1 MTQQDGSRLL
11 RWALRF
17 HPAAYRAEHEA
28 ELSAI
33 YAQATQDAGPLGR
46 LREAFDVAGHG
57 LRRRTGLGSGRMAGQ
72 VLAQASPLAVA
83 VAAGGSVANLLWLFA
98 PGNNIL
104 PSSSLPGVLVLI
116 NQGLM
121 PLLWLAALAAVW
133 TGRWT
138 VARALVVPATLLQ
151 LVDLPLLLA
160 AHPAAPGAG
169 AHPRVVLHLAVPL
182 LTGAVI
188 LAAPRDLL
196 GSPRSRHGAIAG
208 TTVLAVLLGAAQLFN
223 AYHPVPLGG
232 PRTTQALWAGVLA
245 VSLLLGGRD
254 RLLAAGLAVAVLPG
268 VLQSTVPLLYP
279 LSPVGAVAL
288 LLVLL
293 SSAVALLRAHRRR
306 ARVTPSSAA

>member
-46 LREAFDVAGHG
+46 LREAFDLAGHG

-72 VLAQASPLAVA
+72 VLAQAAPLAVA

-98 PGNNIL
+98 PGNKIL
-104 PSSSLPGVLVLI
+104 PSSSLPGVLVLV

-138 VARALVVPATLLQ
+138 VARALVVPATLLRM
-151 LVDLPLLLA
+151 VDLPLLLA
-160 AHPAAPGAG
+160 AHPAGTGAL
-169 AHPRVVLHLAVPL
+169 HPSGVLHLAVPL
-182 LTGAVI
+182 LTGAVV

-208 TTVLAVLLGAAQLFN
+208 TTALAVLLGAAQLFN

-306 ARVTPSSAA
+306 ARATPPSAA

>member
-33 YAQATQDAGPLGR
+33 YAQATQDAGPFGR
-46 LREAFDVAGHG
+46 LREACDVAGHG
-57 LRRRTGLGSGRMAGQ
+57 LRRRTGLGSDRMAGQ
-72 VLAQASPLAVA
+72 VLAQAAPLAVA
-83 VAAGGSVANLLWLFA
+83 VATGGSVANLLWLFA
-98 PGNNIL
+98 PGNKTL
-104 PSSSLPGVLVLI
+104 PSSSLPGVLVLV

-133 TGRWT
+133 AGRWT
-138 VARALVVPATLLQ
+138 VARTLVVPATLLRM
-151 LVDLPLLLA
+151 VDLPLVLA
-160 AHPAAPGAG
+160 AHPADTGAL
-169 AHPRVVLHLAVPL
+169 HPSGVLHLAVPL
-182 LTGAVI
+182 LTGAVV

-196 GSPRSRHGAIAG
+196 GAPGARRGAIVG
-208 TTVLAVLLGAAQLFN
+208 TTALAVLLWAAQLFN
-223 AYHPVPLGG
+223 VYQPVPLGG

-245 VSLLLGGRD
+245 VALLLSGRD
-254 RLLAAGLAVAVLPG
+254 RLLAAGLAVAVFPG

-279 LSPVGAVAL
+279 FSPVGAVAL

-306 ARVTPSSAA
+306 ARPTPPSGA

>member
-1 MTQQDGSRLL
+1 MTQQDSSRLL
-11 RWALRF
+11 RWALRL
-17 HPAAYRAEHEA
+17 HPAAYRAEHGA

-33 YAQATQDAGPLGR
+33 YAQATHGAGPLGR

-57 LRRRTGLGSGRMAGQ
+57 LRRRTGLGSDRMAGQ
-72 VLAQASPLAVA
+72 VLVQAAPLAVA

-98 PGNNIL
+98 PGNKIL
-104 PSSSLPGVLVLI
+104 PSPSLPGVLVLV

-138 VARALVVPATLLQ
+138 VARTLVVPATLLR

-160 AHPAAPGAG
+160 ALPAVPGAG
-169 AHPRVVLHLAVPL
+169 VHPSVVLHLAVPL

-208 TTVLAVLLGAAQLFN
+208 VTALAVLLGAVQLFN
-223 AYHPVPLGG
+223 VFHPVPLGG
-232 PRTTQALWAGVLA
+232 PRTAQALWAGVLA
-245 VSLLLGGRD
+245 VALLGRRE
-254 RLLAAGLAVAVLPG
+254 RLFAAGLAVAVLPG
-268 VLQSTVPLLYP
+268 VLQCTVPLLYP

-288 LLVLL
+288 LLVLV
-293 SSAVALLRAHRRR
+293 SSAVALFRAHRRR
-306 ARVTPSSAA
+306 ARATPPSVA

>member
-1 MTQQDGSRLL
+1 MTQQDSSRLL

-33 YAQATQDAGPLGR
+33 YVQATQDAGPLGR

-57 LRRRTGLGSGRMAGQ
+57 LRRRTGLGSDRMAGQ
-72 VLAQASPLAVA
+72 VLAQAAPLAVA
-83 VAAGGSVANLLWLFA
+83 VATGGSVANLLWLFA
-98 PGNNIL
+98 PGNKIL
-104 PSSSLPGVLVLI
+104 PSSSLPGVLVLV

-138 VARALVVPATLLQ
+138 VARALVVPATLLRM
-151 LVDLPLLLA
+151 VDLPLLLA
-160 AHPAAPGAG
+160 AHPAGTGAL
-169 AHPRVVLHLAVPL
+169 HPSGVLHLAVPL
-182 LTGAVI
+182 LTGAVV

-196 GSPRSRHGAIAG
+196 GSPGARHGAIVG
-208 TTVLAVLLGAAQLFN
+208 TTALAVLLWAAQLFN
-223 AYHPVPLGG
+223 VYQPVPLGG

-245 VSLLLGGRD
+245 VALLLSGRD
-254 RLLAAGLAVAVLPG
+254 RLLAAGLAVAVFPG

-288 LLVLL
+288 LLVVL
-293 SSAVALLRAHRRR
+293 SSAVSLLRAHRRR
-306 ARVTPSSAA
+306 VRAAPPSAA

>member
-1 MTQQDGSRLL
+1 MTQQDSSRLL
-11 RWALRF
+11 RWALRL

-28 ELSAI
+28 ELTAI
-33 YAQATQDAGPLGR
+33 YAQATQEAGPLGR

-57 LRRRTGLGSGRMAGQ
+57 LRRRTGLGSDRMAGQ
-72 VLAQASPLAVA
+72 VLAQAAPLAVA
-83 VAAGGSVANLLWLFA
+83 VATGGSVANLLWLFA
-98 PGNNIL
+98 PGNKIL
-104 PSSSLPGVLVLI
+104 PSSSLPGVLVLV

-138 VARALVVPATLLQ
+138 VARTLVVPATLLR

-160 AHPAAPGAG
+160 AHPAGTGAL
-169 AHPRVVLHLAVPL
+169 HPSGVLHLAVPL

-208 TTVLAVLLGAAQLFN
+208 TTVSAVLLWAAQLFN
-223 AYHPVPLGG
+223 VYQPVPLGG

-245 VSLLLGGRD
+245 VALLLSGRD
-254 RLLAAGLAVAVLPG
+254 RLLAAGLAVAVFPG

-288 LLVLL
+288 LLVVL
-293 SSAVALLRAHRRR
+293 SSAVSLLRAHRRR
-306 ARVTPSSAA
+306 VRAAPPSAA

>member
-1 MTQQDGSRLL
+1 MTQQDSSRLL
-11 RWALRF
+11 RWALRL

-33 YAQATQDAGPLGR
+33 YAQATHGAGPLGR

-57 LRRRTGLGSGRMAGQ
+57 LRRRTGLGSDRMAGQ
-72 VLAQASPLAVA
+72 VLAQAAPLAVA

-98 PGNNIL
+98 PGNKIL
-104 PSSSLPGVLVLI
+104 PSSSLPGVLVLV

-138 VARALVVPATLLQ
+138 VARALVVPATLLR

-160 AHPAAPGAG
+160 ALPAVPGSGVHPS
-169 AHPRVVLHLAVPL
+169 VVLHLAVPL
-182 LTGAVI
+182 LTGGII

-208 TTVLAVLLGAAQLFN
+208 VTALAVLLGAVQLFN
-223 AYHPVPLGG
+223 VFHPVPLGG

-245 VSLLLGGRD
+245 VALLLGRRD
-254 RLLAAGLAVAVLPG
+254 RLFAAGLAVAVLPG
-268 VLQSTVPLLYP
+268 VLQCTVPLLYP

-293 SSAVALLRAHRRR
+293 SSAVFLLRAYRGR
-306 ARVTPSSAA
+306 ARATPPSAG